1 MPSCSY
7 FKEGFA
13 QNRLEAAAAHSN
25 CSPISP
31 ESFKVNPCPFKEIN
45 MNQRMV
51 ASKEM
56 AGEELNAADLIK
68 GKAEFVHL

>member
-45 MNQRMV
+45 VLTM
-51 ASKEM
+51 
-56 AGEELNAADLIK
+56 
-68 GKAEFVHL
+68 